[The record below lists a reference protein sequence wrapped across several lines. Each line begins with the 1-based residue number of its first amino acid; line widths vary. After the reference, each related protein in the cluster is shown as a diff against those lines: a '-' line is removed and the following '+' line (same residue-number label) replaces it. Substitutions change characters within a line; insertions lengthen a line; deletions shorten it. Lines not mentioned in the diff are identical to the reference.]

1 MNVTEKPMS
10 DAAPE
15 DEPAQAADRLSSA
28 GVEELLAE
36 LRGRQEGAGA
46 PAAANG
52 KAAARRGRAGGQSSG
67 AAPAPGRLQDV
78 ETGAIVEEL
87 VFRQRSIY
95 GTDDRQDLYQVSD
108 QRVRNDADCVVSL
121 WHQSNIVDAGNN
133 KSRLVTT
140 PFWMAHNLC
149 ATEPFYTQSK
159 EPGGRGTGFL
169 VARDV
174 VATAGHCITQDN
186 LATTRFVFGFK
197 MKNGAETALEISND
211 EIYRGIAI
219 IDRRLDALPPNGSG
233 ADWAL
238 VRLHKP
244 VTNHRVASVRR
255 VGSVANGQAVH
266 VVGHPAGLPVKVAGN
281 ATVLDNTQ
289 GAFFAADLDIFGGNS
304 GSPVFNSQT
313 HEVEGILVRRELDF
327 VPTGLG
333 CNMSYVYFLPG
344 TYSGAA
350 VTRAAQFAARLG
362 LGWQELEDNALTSAI
377 AAGGGALYQLR
388 ANGELYKY
396 TGAPMLGWQL
406 IDNNRL
412 TVAIAADGS
421 ELYQLHGNG
430 EIYRYTNTPLTG
442 WQRLGEV
449 SAAEEIVAAGGRL
462 YRRHGDGS
470 IFRRTVTTGWQQLD
484 NNQQTKALADDGATL
499 YQRHGN
505 GQIYKYT
512 GTPMT
517 GWQLI
522 DNNPLTKAIAASGD
536 PTKGASTTAAHRL
549 YQLHGNGQVYQYT
562 NTPLTGW
569 QLIADTS
576 TAVALAADWSSGIH
590 RLYKLHGNGE
600 IYRYTGIPVTGWQ
613 LLDGFSSL
621 SGVKALAAAGGQLYQ
636 RTRRTLASGA
646 VLSAGIKRLVG

>member
-1 MNVTEKPMS
+1 MS

-15 DEPAQAADRLSSA
+15 DEPVPAAERLS
-28 GVEELLAE
+28 GVGVDELLAE
-36 LRGRQEGAGA
+36 LRRRREGAGTRA
-46 PAAANG
+46 GNEKTNG
-52 KAAARRGRAGGQSSG
+52 KAAGD
-67 AAPAPGRLQDV
+67 LQDV
-78 ETGAIVEEL
+78 ETGAIAEEL

-133 KSRLVTT
+133 KSRLIPT

-149 ATEPFYTQSK
+149 GTEPFYNQVK

-174 VATAGHCITQDN
+174 VATAGHCITPEN

-211 EIYRGIAI
+211 EIYRGVAI

-255 VGSVANGQAVH
+255 VGSVPNGQAVH

-281 ATVLDNTQ
+281 ATVLDNTP

-327 VPTGLG
+327 VPSGLG

-344 TYSGAA
+344 TYYGAA
-350 VTRAAQFAARLG
+350 VTRAAQFATRLG
-362 LGWQELEDNALTSAI
+362 LGWQELEDNALTSAV

-388 ANGELYKY
+388 ANGEIYKY
-396 TGAPMLGWQL
+396 TGTPMTGWQL

-412 TVAIAADGS
+412 SVAIAADGP

-430 EIYRYTNTPLTG
+430 EIYRYTNTPMTG
-442 WQRLGEV
+442 WQRLGEA
-449 SAAEEIVAAGGRL
+449 SGAAEIVAAGGRL

-470 IFRRTVTTGWQQLD
+470 IFRRTLTTGWQQLD
-484 NNQQTKALADDGATL
+484 DNSQTKALADDGATL
-499 YQRHGN
+499 YQLHGN

-512 GTPMT
+512 GPPMT

-522 DNNPLTKAIAASGD
+522 DNNTLTKAIAASGD
-536 PTKGASTTAAHRL
+536 PTKSASTTAAHRL
-549 YQLHGNGQVYQYT
+549 YQLHGNGRVYQYT

-576 TAVALAADWSSGIH
+576 GAVALAADWSNGLH

-600 IYRYTGIPVTGWQ
+600 IYRYTGVPVTGWQ

-621 SGVKALAAAGGQLYQ
+621 SGAKALAAAGGQLYQ

>member
-1 MNVTEKPMS
+1 MNLTEKPVS

-15 DEPAQAADRLSSA
+15 DEPAQAADRLSGA

-36 LRGRQEGAGA
+36 LRGRQEGTGA

-95 GTDDRQDLYQVSD
+95 GTDDRQDVYQVSD

-174 VATAGHCITQDN
+174 VATAGHCITQDT

-396 TGAPMLGWQL
+396 TGAPMVGWQL

-621 SGVKALAAAGGQLYQ
+621 SGTKALAAAGGQLYQ

>member
-1 MNVTEKPMS
+1 MS

-15 DEPAQAADRLSSA
+15 DEPAPAAERLSRA

-36 LRGRQEGAGA
+36 LRGRQDGAGA
-46 PAAANG
+46 PAAEENG
-52 KAAARRGRAGGQSSG
+52 EAGARRGRAARKQAG
-67 AAPAPGRLQDV
+67 AAPPAGGPLQDV
-78 ETGAIVEEL
+78 ETGAIAEEL

-95 GTDDRQDLYQVSD
+95 GTDDRRDLYQVAD
-108 QRVRNDADCVVSL
+108 PRVRNDADCVVSL

-133 KSRLVTT
+133 TSRLVTT

-149 ATEPFYTQSK
+149 ATEPFYLQSK

-174 VATAGHCITQDN
+174 VATAGHCVTQEN

-197 MKNGAETALEISND
+197 MNNGAETALEISND
-211 EIYRGIAI
+211 EIYRGVAI

-255 VGSVANGQAVH
+255 LGSVANGQAVH
-266 VVGHPAGLPVKVAGN
+266 VIGHPAGLPVKVAGN

-289 GAFFAADLDIFGGNS
+289 SAFFAADLDIFGGNS
-304 GSPVFNSQT
+304 GSPVLNSQT
-313 HEVEGILVRRELDF
+313 HEVEGIVVRRELDF

-333 CNMSYVYFLPG
+333 CNMSYVYFIPG
-344 TYSGAA
+344 TYTGAN
-350 VTRAAQFAARLG
+350 VTRSTQFAGRLG
-362 LGWQELEDNALTSAI
+362 LGWQEIDDSAPTTAI
-377 AAGGGALYQLR
+377 AAGGWALYKLH
-388 ANGELYKY
+388 GDGHIYKY
-396 TGAPMLGWQL
+396 GGTPMVGWQL
-406 IDNNRL
+406 IDNNQR
-412 TVAIAADGS
+412 TVAIAADGA
-421 ELYQLHGNG
+421 ELYQLHDNG
-430 EIYRYTNTPLTG
+430 EIYRYTNTPMTG

-449 SAAEEIVAAGGRL
+449 SAAKEIMAAGGRL

-470 IFRRTVTTGWQQLD
+470 IFRRTLTTGWQQLD
-484 NNQQTKALADDGATL
+484 NNPQTMALAEDGATL

-512 GTPMT
+512 GTPMS
-517 GWQLI
+517 GWALL
-522 DNNPLTKAIAASGD
+522 DNNSLTAAIAASGD
-536 PTKGASTTAAHRL
+536 PTTGASTTAAHRL
-549 YQLHGNGQVYQYT
+549 YQLHKNGQVYQYT
-562 NTPLTGW
+562 NTPMTGW
-569 QLIADTS
+569 QQIADTS
-576 TAVALAADWSSGIH
+576 SAVALAADWSGGLH
-590 RLYKLHGNGE
+590 RLYKLHSNGE
-600 IYRYTGIPVTGWQ
+600 IYRYTGFPITGWQ

-621 SGVKALAAAGGQLYQ
+621 SGTKALAAAGGQLYQ
-636 RTRRTLASGA
+636 RTRRTMASGA